1 MGLRDGWRSGPGNGW
16 RDGLDVSGPSRV
28 SGLPTVRGLDMNNYA
43 MTQLYPDLAFI
54 CTTRG
59 RGFD

>member
-1 MGLRDGWRSGPGNGW
+1 M
-16 RDGLDVSGPSRV
+16 SGPSRV